1 MFQVID
7 WRCFLMILRKKLFV
21 VSLAA
26 IMTWMT
32 LPPSL
37 ITLTAFAQD
46 ASSFI
51 SEKNALKIPPLMK
64 DENPDTDA
72 MDITLRAVK
81 GKTSFFGTQ
90 NPTLTLGYNGSY
102 LGPTIKVERGQTLHA
117 KVINGLDE
125 DTTLHWHGVKVEG
138 HKDGG
143 PHYTFAPGETWEVS
157 FPVDQPAATLWYHP
171 HPHGRTGKQVYMGL
185 AGVLIVEDDISR
197 NLDLPDNYGKN
208 DIPLVIQDKRFSR
221 NGELVYLTHMMDT
234 IHGMMGDVPVVNGIY
249 NPYLEVEREMVRFRL
264 INGSNARV
272 FDLFFQNN
280 RTFWQIAS
288 DGGLLSNPVQTRV
301 LTLAPGERAEILVD
315 FSSSQ
320 YGDRAVLRSR
330 EFEILTCLVNNN
342 EEIKRSFIPWE
353 LIQIE
358 PVDTSRVVRNRTF
371 VLSGMGPMVSINGR
385 QFDLDRIDE
394 MVKLNDT
401 EIWEIRNEMFQGG
414 PMGGNMMRGMGRMGR
429 MMGRGMPMASAMAH
443 PFHIHG
449 VQFRVIERDGSDP
462 PINERGWKD
471 TILVYPYETVRVLVQ
486 FQKKGK
492 FVYHCHILEHDDMG
506 MMGSFVVE

>member
-1 MFQVID
+1 
-7 WRCFLMILRKKLFV
+7 MILRKKLFAI
-21 VSLAA
+21 SLAA
-26 IMTWMT
+26 IMA
-32 LPPSL
+32 L
-37 ITLTAFAQD
+37 IVLTPTFGSIAAFAQD
-46 ASSFI
+46 VSSYI

-64 DENPDTDA
+64 DENPETDA
-72 MDITLRAVK
+72 MDITLRAAR
-81 GKTSFFGTQ
+81 GETSFFGAQNYTQ
-90 NPTLTLGYNGSY
+90 TLGYNGSY
-102 LGPTIKVERGQTLHA
+102 LGPAIKVQRGQTLHA
-117 KVINGLDE
+117 RVINELDE

-143 PHYTFAPGETWEVS
+143 PHYTIAPGETWEVS
-157 FPVDQPAATLWYHP
+157 FPVDQPAATLWFHP

-197 NLDLPDNYGKN
+197 KLDLPADYGKN

-221 NGELVYLTHMMDT
+221 NGELVYLTHMMD
-234 IHGMMGDVPVVNGIY
+234 IMHGMMGDVPIVNGTY

-264 INGSNARV
+264 VNGSNARV
-272 FDLFFQNN
+272 FDLFFEDN

-288 DGGLLSNPVQTRV
+288 DGGLLSSPVQTRV

-320 YGDRAVLRSR
+320 YGDRVILRSP
-330 EFEILTCLVNNN
+330 EFEILACLVNNN
-342 EEIKRSFIPWE
+342 ERAKQGSIPRN
-353 LIQIE
+353 LAQIA
-358 PVDTSRVVRNRTF
+358 PPDPSRAVRNRTF

-394 MVKLNDT
+394 VVKFNDT

-414 PMGGNMMRGMGRMGR
+414 PMGGNMMRGMGRT
-429 MMGRGMPMASAMAH
+429 GMPMARAMAH

-449 VQFRVIERDGSDP
+449 VQFRVIERDGSAP
-462 PINERGWKD
+462 SLNERGWKD
-471 TILVYPYETVRVLVQ
+471 TVLVYPHETVRVLVQ

>member
-1 MFQVID
+1 
-7 WRCFLMILRKKLFV
+7 MILRKKLFF
-21 VSLAA
+21 VSLTA
-26 IMTWMT
+26 IMMLIVLTST
-32 LPPSL
+32 LSAIP
-37 ITLTAFAQD
+37 AFAQD

-64 DENPDTDA
+64 DENPQTSA
-72 MDITLRAVK
+72 MDITLRAGK
-81 GKTSFFGTQ
+81 GKTTFFGAKNATQ
-90 NPTLTLGYNGSY
+90 TLGYNGPY
-102 LGPTIKVERGQTLHA
+102 LGPAIKVNRGQTLHA
-117 KVINGLDE
+117 RVINELDE
-125 DTTLHWHGVKVEG
+125 NTTLHWHGMKVEG
-138 HKDGG
+138 QMDGG

-157 FPVDQPAATLWYHP
+157 FPVDQPAATLWFHP

-185 AGVLIVEDDISR
+185 AGILIVEDDISR
-197 NLDLPDNYGKN
+197 NLDLPKDYGKN

-234 IHGMMGDVPVVNGIY
+234 MHGMMGDVPIVNGTY
-249 NPYLEVEREMVRFRL
+249 NPYLEVEREMIRFRL
-264 INGSNARV
+264 VNGSNARV
-272 FDLFFQNN
+272 FDLFFEDN

-288 DGGLLSNPVQTRV
+288 DGGLLSRPVQTRS

-320 YGDRAVLRSR
+320 YGDRAILRSP
-330 EFEILTCLVNNN
+330 EFEILACLVNNN
-342 EEIKRSFIPWE
+342 EGAEQGSIPRD
-353 LIQIE
+353 LTQIE
-358 PVDTSRVVRNRTF
+358 PVDTSKAVRNRTF
-371 VLSGMGPMVSINGR
+371 VLSGMGPMVSINKR

-394 MVKLNDT
+394 LVKLNDT

-414 PMGGNMMRGMGRMGR
+414 PMGGNMMRRMGRMG
-429 MMGRGMPMASAMAH
+429 GRGMPMARAMAH

-449 VQFRVIERDGSDP
+449 VQFRVIERDGSAP
-462 PINERGWKD
+462 PVSERGWKD
-471 TILVYPYETVRVLVQ
+471 TVLVYPYETVRVLVQ